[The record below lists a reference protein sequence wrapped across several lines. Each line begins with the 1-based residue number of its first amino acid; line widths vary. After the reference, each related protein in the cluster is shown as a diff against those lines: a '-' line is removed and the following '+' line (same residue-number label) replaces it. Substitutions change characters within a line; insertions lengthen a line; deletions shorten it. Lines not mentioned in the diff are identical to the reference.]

1 MSQDPQSRKS
11 SVSSLDED
19 DYEKIFNSD
28 DQDAPGNQNP
38 DFKTPTKQGNRNE
51 YVRNQCFKL
60 KLNIRRSSK
69 IQELEALVRQLQQ
82 KVSTQENEFFD
93 ISVENTL
100 LGDQMKEKE
109 RESENVIYTLRNQI
123 STQDTKILDLQQEC
137 EGYKEE
143 WSRQYL
149 KIMQLEDEKA
159 RNEKSHQFFVRDLNR
174 KDLKVVYY
182 QRNQFDA
189 LETENRKLN
198 EKIGNL
204 EGDLMMERMQMARIC
219 QQMIKEESESYESS
233 NGNGNLETFKKQYN
247 VADLQLK
254 LTDKDA
260 SIKLLQRKIEN
271 LEMELANETRKVLR
285 PSVVI
290 QHNKIL
296 QEKLDRLKQKF
307 QKKKQYVERIL
318 NNLKFSVQEKI
329 ERLEVVI
336 EEAEEEEATVTRG
349 TVVKSLEETIKEK
362 EEYLE
367 MLEGKKRMKF
377 NS

>member
-28 DQDAPGNQNP
+28 DQDASVDQNP
-38 DFKTPTKQGNRNE
+38 DFKTPTKQGNRNSKNE
-51 YVRNQCFKL
+51 
-60 KLNIRRSSK
+60 SSK
-69 IQELEALVRQLQQ
+69 IQELEALVRQLQE
-82 KVSTQENEFFD
+82 KVGIQENEFFD

-100 LGDQMKEKE
+100 LRDQMKEKE
-109 RESENVIYTLRNQI
+109 WESENVIYALRNQI

-159 RNEKSHQFFVRDLNR
+159 RNKKSHEFFVRDLNR

-182 QRNQFDA
+182 QRDQFEA
-189 LETENRKLN
+189 LEAENRKLK

-219 QQMIKEESESYESS
+219 QQKIRNEESS
-233 NGNGNLETFKKQYN
+233 NENGNLEIYKKQYN
-247 VADLQLK
+247 LADLQLK

-260 SIKLLQRKIEN
+260 SIKLLQHKIEN

-336 EEAEEEEATVTRG
+336 EEAEEEEATVTRV
-349 TVVKSLEETIKEK
+349 TVVEEKVKEK
-362 EEYLE
+362 E
-367 MLEGKKRMKF
+367 MMEGKK
-377 NS
+377 

>member
-28 DQDAPGNQNP
+28 DQDASVDQNP
-38 DFKTPTKQGNRNE
+38 DFKTPTKQGNRNSKNE
-51 YVRNQCFKL
+51 
-60 KLNIRRSSK
+60 SSK
-69 IQELEALVRQLQQ
+69 IQELEALVRQLQE
-82 KVSTQENEFFD
+82 KVGIQENEFFD

-100 LGDQMKEKE
+100 LRDQMKEKE
-109 RESENVIYTLRNQI
+109 RESENVIYALRNQI

-137 EGYKEE
+137 EGYKDE

-159 RNEKSHQFFVRDLNR
+159 RNEKSHEFFVRDLNR

-182 QRNQFDA
+182 QRDQFDA
-189 LETENRKLN
+189 LETENRKLK

-219 QQMIKEESESYESS
+219 QQMIREESESSESS

-349 TVVKSLEETIKEK
+349 TVVGSLDQTVKEK